1 MADVNFKT
9 TFGNDPNEE
18 IAKDTSIIFVQQ
30 VLREYESAPEFEGLK
45 TNLLK
50 LRETENLNIKDF
62 NERYFNIVS
71 DFYEKHYNDENMSEA
86 MKKRLD
92 VLYRYAEGLHSKDFK
107 LNAKDFEFSVDEEHR
122 KSAYIS
128 KQLGSND
135 AVAVVKPEAMNEI
148 LQEKNIDEVI
158 NDQVVVFNSNM
169 NVEDNTYGK
178 TNDTYLGY
186 GDYVKQVEEKQK
198 LQQEEFERKIQNE
211 QVNDE
216 EVSNK
221 NHHRYEV

>member
-30 VLREYESAPEFEGLK
+30 VLREYDSAPEFEGLK

-50 LRETENLNIKDF
+50 LRETENLSIKDF
-62 NERYFNIVS
+62 NERYYNIVS

-92 VLYRYAEGLHSKDFK
+92 VLYRYAEGLNSKDFK

-135 AVAVVKPEAMNEI
+135 AVAVVKPEAMSEI

>member
-30 VLREYESAPEFEGLK
+30 VLRGYDSAPEFEGLK

-50 LRETENLNIKDF
+50 LRETENLSIKDF

-92 VLYRYAEGLHSKDFK
+92 VLYRFAEGLNAKDFK

-158 NDQVVVFNSNM
+158 NNQVVVFNSNLDI
-169 NVEDNTYGK
+169 EDNTYGK

-198 LQQEEFERKIQNE
+198 VQQEEFERKIQNE

>member
-30 VLREYESAPEFEGLK
+30 VLREYDSAPEFEGLK

-50 LRETENLNIKDF
+50 LRETENLSIKDF
-62 NERYFNIVS
+62 NERYFYIVS
-71 DFYEKHYNDENMSEA
+71 DFYAQHYNDENMSEA
-86 MKKRLD
+86 MKKKLD
-92 VLYRYAEGLHSKDFK
+92 VLYGFAEGLISKDFK

>member
-30 VLREYESAPEFEGLK
+30 VLREYDSAPEFEGLK

-50 LRETENLNIKDF
+50 LRETENLSIKDF

-92 VLYRYAEGLHSKDFK
+92 VLYRFAEGLNAKDFK

-135 AVAVVKPEAMNEI
+135 AVAVVKPEAINEI

-158 NDQVVVFNSNM
+158 NDQVVVFFFQILL
-169 NVEDNTYGK
+169 VE
-178 TNDTYLGY
+178 LF
-186 GDYVKQVEEKQK
+186 VF
-198 LQQEEFERKIQNE
+198 LQL
-211 QVNDE
+211 VLH
-216 EVSNK
+216 
-221 NHHRYEV
+221 NHHILNKYH

>member
-30 VLREYESAPEFEGLK
+30 VLREYDSAPEFEGLK

-50 LRETENLNIKDF
+50 LRETENLSIKDF

-92 VLYRYAEGLHSKDFK
+92 VLYRFAEGLNAKDFK

-158 NDQVVVFNSNM
+158 NDQVVVFNSNLDI
-169 NVEDNTYGK
+169 EDNTYGK

-198 LQQEEFERKIQNE
+198 VQQEEFERKIQNE

>member
-18 IAKDTSIIFVQQ
+18 IAKDTSVIFVQQ
-30 VLREYESAPEFEGLK
+30 VLREYDSAPEFEGLK

-50 LRETENLNIKDF
+50 LRETENLSIKDF
-62 NERYFNIVS
+62 NERYYNIVS

-92 VLYRYAEGLHSKDFK
+92 VLYRYAEGLNSKDFK

>member
-30 VLREYESAPEFEGLK
+30 VLREYDSAPEFEGLK

-50 LRETENLNIKDF
+50 LRETENLSIKDF

-92 VLYRYAEGLHSKDFK
+92 VLYRFAEGLNAKDFK

-158 NDQVVVFNSNM
+158 NNQVVVFNSNLDI
-169 NVEDNTYGK
+169 EDNTYGK

-198 LQQEEFERKIQNE
+198 VQQEEFERKIQNE

>member
-18 IAKDTSIIFVQQ
+18 IAKDTSVIFVQQ
-30 VLREYESAPEFEGLK
+30 VLREYDSAPEFEGLK

-50 LRETENLNIKDF
+50 LRETENLSIKDF

>member
-30 VLREYESAPEFEGLK
+30 VLREYDSAPEFEGLK

-50 LRETENLNIKDF
+50 LRETENLSIKDF
-62 NERYFNIVS
+62 NERYYNIVS

-92 VLYRYAEGLHSKDFK
+92 VLYRYAEGLNSKDFK

>member
-18 IAKDTSIIFVQQ
+18 IAKDTSVIFVQQ
-30 VLREYESAPEFEGLK
+30 VLREYDSAPEFEGLK

-50 LRETENLNIKDF
+50 LRETENLSIKDF
-62 NERYFNIVS
+62 NERYYNIVS

-92 VLYRYAEGLHSKDFK
+92 VLYRYAESLNSKDFK

>member
-1 MADVNFKT
+1 
-9 TFGNDPNEE
+9 
-18 IAKDTSIIFVQQ
+18 
-30 VLREYESAPEFEGLK
+30 
-45 TNLLK
+45 
-50 LRETENLNIKDF
+50 
-62 NERYFNIVS
+62 
-71 DFYEKHYNDENMSEA
+71 
-86 MKKRLD
+86 
-92 VLYRYAEGLHSKDFK
+92 
-107 LNAKDFEFSVDEEHR
+107 
-122 KSAYIS
+122 
-128 KQLGSND
+128 
-135 AVAVVKPEAMNEI
+135 MNEI